1 MQINS
6 VHWEGGAGKPCPS
19 LLEAFKPSSKSL
31 QGTVHTAVVSL
42 VPQWWPSFL
51 QPQSCFLAHLPKMEV
66 YHLHLRPCLRCV
78 WGRPTFIHGC
88 TASCLGL
95 CFLTCKIESL
105 PSQGQVHLLVCSI
118 KSRNEEERKQ
128 NSTFRLTYRGTSGTQ
143 GPVHCS
149 SYLLPTQS
157 PGTGQWPGR
166 QLS

>member
-1 MQINS
+1 MPFS
-6 VHWEGGAGKPCPS
+6 AGGLQTFLRVPAGNCPFS
-19 LLEAFKPSSKSL
+19 SCLPGASMVAFFSPATVLLPGSSSQDGGIPPPS
-31 QGTVHTAVVSL
+31 
-42 VPQWWPSFL
+42 
-51 QPQSCFLAHLPKMEV
+51 
-66 YHLHLRPCLRCV
+66 RPFLRCV

-88 TASCLGL
+88 TASCLEL